1 MGQGQE
7 SRCKMNPEVY
17 RTLANLNEGLKTVS
31 DSLNVLQAAKL
42 IAPESSELRRA
53 IAEEL
58 RADINATVTINMH
71 TREMEAAYHHQQ
83 ERIRLEKRDT

>member
-1 MGQGQE
+1 
-7 SRCKMNPEVY
+7 MNPEVY

-71 TREMEAAYHHQQ
+71 TREMEAAYNHQQ